1 MRRSNKIL
9 ALFLA
14 FVMVVSLVAGF
25 GTEAKAASVSLDGI
39 SLSTNELTKEGG
51 TVTVTC
57 IMDEFSAD
65 EGTVLVRL
73 RKATEEMNGNP
84 IYGGE
89 PILNNVEKTV
99 SRTNPSFTIDIP
111 ANESDAVETYQVSV
125 KAGSSSY
132 KSATLKV
139 TLEAGVT
146 EEPGDRTELDA
157 RIDELKKM
165 DHSLYTDASWNEV
178 KVALKE
184 AEELAEGATEK
195 EITAALEK
203 IETAVANLVKLPSWG
218 PHLISLS
225 ASKLGSKGGPVIVSL
240 VLDDLGADEG
250 TIWYRLRKK
259 DNSAPADQP
268 AWITVESDIEVTIT
282 KENPTFEVEI
292 PANTT
297 EQEEIYQIAPTNKKG
312 NYTNVGTAKLT
323 VIPASQDEEFY
334 KDKVLSDRETF
345 RILAVDE
352 EGNPVEGLN
361 FVAASEDGN
370 ATRTFTTNEKGI
382 AAYTID
388 QIGDYGVRYDVKV
401 AENQEWTSEEVHSF
415 TVNTMECHLSISM
428 IDGETLAKAGEVRV
442 VVKKNEQNETP
453 NPDPEPEPEPV
464 KVKSVSLSKTS
475 YVYNGKVQKPSIVAK
490 NSKGQKIA
498 AKNYTVKYSTGCK
511 NVGKYTVKITFKGD
525 YKGTY
530 TKTYKI
536 LPKGT
541 SLSSVK
547 ADKKSFKATWKKQ
560 STQTT
565 GYQIQYATNKS
576 FSKNKKTVTVS
587 NNKTLKKT
595 VKKLTAKKTY
605 YVRVRTYK
613 TVKVNGKNVKYYS
626 AWSSVKSVKTK

>member
-1 MRRSNKIL
+1 MKKSNKIL

-14 FVMVVSLVAGF
+14 FVMVVSLFTGL
-25 GTEAKAASVSLDGI
+25 GTEAKAAGVSLDGI

-73 RKATEEMNGNP
+73 RKATGETSGKPSYNGD
-84 IYGGE
+84 
-89 PILNNVEKTV
+89 PILNNVEKTI
-99 SRTNPSFTIDIP
+99 SRTNPSFTIEIP

-125 KAGSSSY
+125 KVGYGSYIST
-132 KSATLKV
+132 TLKV
-139 TLEAGVT
+139 TLETGVI

-157 RIDELKKM
+157 RIEELKKM

-178 KVALKE
+178 KAAMKE

-195 EITAALEK
+195 EITAVLDK
-203 IETAVANLVKLPSWG
+203 IEAAVANLVKLPSWG

-225 ASKLGSKGGPVIVSL
+225 ANKMGSKGGPVIVSL

-259 DNSAPADQP
+259 DNSAPADKP
-268 AWITVESDIEVTIT
+268 AWITVESDVEVTIT

-334 KDKVLSDRETF
+334 KEKVLSDRETF

-352 EGNPVEGLN
+352 DGKPVEGLN
-361 FVAASEDGN
+361 FVATSEEGN
-370 ATRTFTTNEKGI
+370 ATRTFTTNENGI

-388 QIGDYGVRYDVKV
+388 QINDYGVRYDVKV
-401 AENQEWTSEEVHSF
+401 AADQAWTSEETHSF
-415 TVNTMECHLSISM
+415 TVNTMECHLSISQ
-428 IDGETLAKAGEVRV
+428 IDGVTLAKAGEIRV

-453 NPDPEPEPEPV
+453 EPEPEPA

-490 NSKGQKIA
+490 DDKGQKIA
-498 AKNYTVKYSTGCK
+498 SKNYTVKYSTGCK

-565 GYQIQYATNKS
+565 GYQIQYSTSKS
-576 FSKNKKTVTVS
+576 FSKNTKTTTVS
-587 NNKTLKKT
+587 SNKTLKKT

-613 TVKVNGKNVKYYS
+613 TVKENGKNVKYYS
-626 AWSSVKSVKTK
+626 AWSSAKSVKTK

>member
-1 MRRSNKIL
+1 MKRSNRIL
-9 ALFLA
+9 ALLLA
-14 FVMVVSLVAGF
+14 FVMVASLFAGI
-25 GTEAKAASVSLDGI
+25 GTEAKAAGVSLDGI

-51 TVTVTC
+51 IVTVTC
-57 IMDEFSAD
+57 QMDEFSAE
-65 EGTVLVRL
+65 EGTVYVRL
-73 RKATEEMNGNP
+73 RKATDEFNGTP
-84 IYGGE
+84 IYGDD
-89 PILNNVEKTV
+89 PILIDEEQTI
-99 SRTNPSFTIDIP
+99 SRTNPTFTVEIP

-125 KAGSSSY
+125 KVGTGRY
-132 KSATLKV
+132 DKHATLKV
-139 TLEAGVT
+139 TLEEGVT

-157 RIDELKKM
+157 RIEELKKM

-178 KVALKE
+178 KAAVKE
-184 AEELAEGATEK
+184 AEELKEGATEK
-195 EITAALEK
+195 EITAALDK
-203 IETAVANLVKLPSWG
+203 IEAAVANLVKLPSWG

-225 ASKLGSKGGPVIVSL
+225 ANKMGSKGGPVIVSL
-240 VLDDLGADEG
+240 VLDDLGAEEG

-268 AWITVESDIEVTIT
+268 AWITVATDVEVTIS
-282 KENPTFEVEI
+282 KEDPTFEVEI

-297 EQEEIYQIAPTNKKG
+297 EQEEIYQIAPTNRKG

-352 EGNPVEGLN
+352 DGKPVEGLN
-361 FVAASEDGN
+361 FVAVSEDGK
-370 ATRTFTTNEKGI
+370 ATRTFTTNEKGV
-382 AAYTID
+382 ASYTID
-388 QIGDYGVRYDVKV
+388 QISDYGVRYDVKV
-401 AENQEWTSEEVHSF
+401 AENQAWSSDEEHSF
-415 TVNTMECHLSISM
+415 TVNTMECHLSISQ
-428 IDGETLAKAGEVRV
+428 IDGVSLAKAGEVRV
-442 VVKKNEQNETP
+442 VVKKNEIQKPETL
-453 NPDPEPEPEPV
+453 
-464 KVKSVSLSKTS
+464 KVSSVSLSKTS

-490 NSKGQKIA
+490 NNKGQKIA
-498 AKNYTVKYSTGCK
+498 SKNYTVKYSTGCK

-565 GYQIQYATNKS
+565 GYQIQYSTSKS
-576 FSKNKKTVTVS
+576 FSKNTKTTTVS
-587 NNKTLKKT
+587 SNKTLNKT
-595 VKKLTAKKTY
+595 VKKLTSKKTY

-613 TVKVNGKNVKYYS
+613 TVKENGKNVKYYS
-626 AWSSVKSVKTK
+626 AWSSAKSVKVK